1 MDCASKE
8 SRNRLKLTN
17 TFTGT
22 SASWTDFRREFKVEV
37 GAFDDELAEYIN
49 SVDNPDPDTR
59 HKEIKKEISL
69 LDARVLKENSS
80 DSDELIVKHSELE
93 ALLETVNK
101 RRTDAIRK
109 ATEKLSFRA
118 LAYLYK
124 NMSTELQRKYTISER
139 SGWEAFRFID
149 RQMSQSD
156 TALAIK
162 LQAKFEAFSI
172 HPHETVN
179 DIQLKFDGLIA
190 DMRSAHAHVPD
201 EPTLIFKLEWLFRKV
216 ERFKECIRDAIYVDS
231 REDSGQVQDLQ
242 ELWKRL
248 HKLEHRYKVLPVVE
262 SSKKSA
268 PG

>member
-1 MDCASKE
+1 MLE
-8 SRNRLKLTN
+8 
-17 TFTGT
+17 
-22 SASWTDFRREFKVEV
+22 
-37 GAFDDELAEYIN
+37 
-49 SVDNPDPDTR
+49 
-59 HKEIKKEISL
+59 
-69 LDARVLKENSS
+69 ENSS

-124 NMSTELQRKYTISER
+124 NMSTELQRKYTISEG
-139 SGWEAFRFID
+139 SGWEAFRYID

-156 TALAIK
+156 AALAIK

-179 DIQLKFDGLIA
+179 DIQLKFDGLIS

-201 EPTLIFKLEWLFRKV
+201 EPSSSLIFKLEWLFRKV
-216 ERFKECIRDAIYVDS
+216 ERFKRCFLCRQS
-231 REDSGQVQDLQ
+231 LNCLQ
-242 ELWKRL
+242 
-248 HKLEHRYKVLPVVE
+248 YLPVT
-262 SSKKSA
+262 SDQW
-268 PG
+268 